1 MLPRSAACAITPA
14 NALQRLT
21 SLDESNDD
29 EAAAVHH
36 VLSIF
41 ENMIEVKPE
50 VAEMVVENTK
60 VAALPR
66 SRYTA

>member
-1 MLPRSAACAITPA
+1 
-14 NALQRLT
+14 
-21 SLDESNDD
+21 
-29 EAAAVHH
+29 VHH

-60 VAALPR
+60 VIGLPCI
-66 SRYTA
+66 SVKCSGM

>member
-1 MLPRSAACAITPA
+1 MQTPPVLA
-14 NALQRLT
+14 RVMQRLT

-36 VLSIF
+36 MLAIF

-60 VAALPR
+60 VADPPGSLCIV
-66 SRYTA
+66 